1 MDGDSETLK
10 RLARNAV
17 SKLGKGA
24 AKRKSQFETPSVSRT
39 KGNVLGS
46 SPDFKSLRIDNQLE
60 SMNAIP

>member
-1 MDGDSETLK
+1 MCRLDGLVPSTPGG
-10 RLARNAV
+10 A
-17 SKLGKGA
+17 KLNKSA
-24 AKRKSQFETPSVSRT
+24 AKKRNHLETPSVSRT